1 VRESDGQQQPGGK
14 EWMRGWRTV
23 GGKPAVDTARIQYKA
38 LYPSEK
44 KNGKRAKNGWKIGDG
59 YKGRKLSD
67 LMTAWLAWLG
77 FLLFLFFSP
86 SSP

>member
-1 VRESDGQQQPGGK
+1 MGSPPLIQQEYSIKHCIQVRE
-14 EWMRGWRTV
+14 
-23 GGKPAVDTARIQYKA
+23 
-38 LYPSEK
+38 